1 MFHREAEFDW
11 AHELQ
16 VTVLRES
23 RSRVQEAD
31 TKDLNR
37 IVDQKLAQA
46 ARPSYGPPPDHPW
59 RKKGQA
65 AAALA
70 EARNAQSAS
79 STGVNP

>member
-1 MFHREAEFDW
+1 MFRREAEFDW

-23 RSRVQEAD
+23 RSRVQDAD

-37 IVDQKLAQA
+37 VVNQKLAQA
-46 ARPSYGPPPDHPW
+46 AGPSYVPLPDYPW
-59 RKKGQA
+59 RKMGQVA
-65 AAALA
+65 VALA